1 MSILATKIE
10 RPRDASDEANAAAA
24 AAATAA
30 VAAGRTLR
38 IRATQLLLLL
48 CEGASPSDVGALS
61 TVIEPTALRQ
71 RLRLEYAP
79 NPALPPTYSPAHPAD
94 HHQANP
100 ALSAI

>member
-1 MSILATKIE
+1 MAILATKIE
-10 RPRDASDEANAAAA
+10 RPRDASDEANAAATA
-24 AAATAA
+24 AANAA

-71 RLRLEYAP
+71 RLRLEYASH
-79 NPALPPTYSPAHPAD
+79 PPTHPPSSSSD
-94 HHQANP
+94 
-100 ALSAI
+100 